1 MAQKVIK
8 KSNVTKDSIKK
19 QNTGLLR
26 KGARAYAPK
35 SNVLI
40 KQKTTQKKLSAQIN
54 KNIETVMATRAG
66 ATGKLTIMKGLAD
79 AGMAAERKAGG
90 KKKAGGMP
98 KVSTGKTIKA
108 LPTKAKPAAKK

>member
-8 KSNVTKDSIKK
+8 KSNVSKDSVKK
-19 QNTGLLR
+19 QATGLLR
-26 KGARAYAPK
+26 KGARSYAPK
-35 SNVLI
+35 HNVLI

-66 ATGKLTIMKGLAD
+66 ATGKLTIMKSLAD
-79 AGMAAERKAGG
+79 AGLAAARKAGG

-98 KVSTGKTIKA
+98 KVSTGKSIKV
-108 LPTKAKPAAKK
+108 LPTKAKPSAKK

>member
-1 MAQKVIK
+1 MAQKVLK

-19 QNTGLLR
+19 QPTGLLR
-26 KGARAYAPK
+26 KGARSYAPK
-35 SNVLI
+35 NNVLI
-40 KQKTTQKKLSAQIN
+40 KQKSTQKKLSAQIN

-79 AGMAAERKAGG
+79 AGIAAERKAGG

-98 KVSTGKTIKA
+98 KVGTGKTQKA
-108 LPTKAKPAAKK
+108 LPTKAKPAGKK